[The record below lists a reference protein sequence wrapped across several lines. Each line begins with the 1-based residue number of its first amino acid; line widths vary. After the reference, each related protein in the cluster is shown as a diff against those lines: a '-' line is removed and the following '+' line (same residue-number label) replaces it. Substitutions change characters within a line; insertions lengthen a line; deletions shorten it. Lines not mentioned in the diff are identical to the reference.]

1 MTVGGLL
8 YGGRPPLTSVELL
21 YWLAINPSD
30 PIGEE
35 RRDLRAGT
43 VAAAIWNVQL
53 PPEQRLKATDF
64 LPFKKREKVVTDDA
78 LMAKQLADMAR
89 N

>member
-8 YGGRPPLTSVELL
+8 YGGRPPLSSVELL
-21 YWLAINPSD
+21 YWLALNPSD

-43 VAAAIWNVQL
+43 VAAAVWNVQL
-53 PPEQRLKATDF
+53 PPEKRLKATDF
-64 LPFKKREKVVTDDA
+64 MPFRKREEPVADDD